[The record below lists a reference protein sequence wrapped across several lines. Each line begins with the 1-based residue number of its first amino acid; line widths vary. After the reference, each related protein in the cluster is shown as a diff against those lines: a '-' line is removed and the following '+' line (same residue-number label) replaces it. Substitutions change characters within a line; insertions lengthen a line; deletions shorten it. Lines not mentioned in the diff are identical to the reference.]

1 MKKIT
6 DEQWNNSLEEF
17 FYHVTAA
24 GYTLEEAYADQI
36 SYLARNGIDGFP
48 ERCRDEH
55 LATLHDLLIHAGEYL
70 GEL

>member
-6 DEQWNNSLEEF
+6 TGQWHDSLEEF

-24 GYTLEEAYADQI
+24 GYTLEEAYTDQL
-36 SYLARNGIDGFP
+36 SYLARQGIHGFP
-48 ERCRDEH
+48 ERCRAEH

-70 GEL
+70 GEF